1 MAEDAETLLFDSLA
15 VIDDELA
22 QGPTADRKKALDKAR
37 QEVNDQL
44 DDLQA
49 RQLTTAAAAVKRAAD
64 ALEKVVASGSTDPI
78 ANVLKSLKKFLKPD
92 KATGNA

>member
-22 QGPTADRKKALDKAR
+22 RGPTADRKKVLDKAR

-92 KATGNA
+92 KAIGNA